1 MTLKWLCKVA
11 FAAILRKTRDF
22 AGYFIYNTRFAQS
35 QDREVS
41 APLAAIMDEPDI
53 ELSDGYPVAAASGL
67 GWTRSECIF
76 PSYPV
81 PRSVGTPRRAARH
94 RPSAPRGVGQY
105 AAAPVFPPRNPTAP
119 APPSTLQSAAN
130 TSLPRRRP
138 DRVTLVIRLIGRRS
152 AKGHYLRSAV
162 SPRET
167 VILPGRG
174 LMPKWGWPALV
185 DAVRSAT
192 RAFFALHRG
201 GFHVTLPESIRY
213 MQYVWALLLCI

>member
-53 ELSDGYPVAAASGL
+53 ELSDGHPVAAASGL

-81 PRSVGTPRRAARH
+81 PRSVGTPRRAPPPIRAAWSRSVRRRSSIPAAQPH
-94 RPSAPRGVGQY
+94 SPSAAVYP
-105 AAAPVFPPRNPTAP
+105 PVCR
-119 APPSTLQSAAN
+119 
-130 TSLPRRRP
+130 
-138 DRVTLVIRLIGRRS
+138 
-152 AKGHYLRSAV
+152 
-162 SPRET
+162 
-167 VILPGRG
+167 
-174 LMPKWGWPALV
+174 
-185 DAVRSAT
+185 
-192 RAFFALHRG
+192 
-201 GFHVTLPESIRY
+201 
-213 MQYVWALLLCI
+213 